1 MEHQLK
7 QLEGCRYELTLHYTR
22 EDLQPHFDDAYKN
35 IQKTASIQGFRRGK
49 APLEMIKRIYG
60 KAIEADTYQ
69 DLINKEFYDL
79 VKKEK
84 IRFTGEPELVDVKI
98 EDEGSVTYF
107 MNLDILPGVEIKD
120 YTSLVIDEP
129 IHVVSEDEIN
139 DNIDKLCR
147 EYGEFE
153 DATEIEDENCVVDIK
168 STKLD
173 SSTRLPLLGDESLDE
188 SLDLYMPN
196 IEPELKTNLIGKK
209 INDTFEFVKA
219 NPQNPNE
226 IDLIQVEVVAI
237 NKSIPAEFNDELV
250 KKYTQDKFDNTEDYR
265 QEIAFRMQEY
275 WDGRSRE
282 AMESNLMKEVLDLHG
297 EFPIPDSA
305 VLEAA
310 KNTAMS
316 YLQDMTKQ
324 EPKEEM
330 VSDEMLE
337 YFRPMASRAVRWEI
351 IKDEIVKKE
360 NIEVEDYDLEEF
372 ASKQSAQY
380 NIPVEQF
387 LSIIRENSQIKAQ
400 ILNKKVVD
408 LLLDYAETREVDFYG
423 KPFEQNDDVKLS
435 TVEDDDEIKENIS

>member
-1 MEHQLK
+1 LEHQLK

-98 EDEGSVTYF
+98 EEDGSVTYF
-107 MNLDILPGVEIKD
+107 MNLDILPGVELKD
-120 YTSLVIDEP
+120 YTSIVIDEP
-129 IHVVSEDEIN
+129 VHVVGEDEIN

-153 DATEIEDENCVVDIK
+153 DSEVIEDENCVVEIK
-168 STKLD
+168 SMRLD
-173 SSTRLPLLGDESLDE
+173 SSTRLPIQGEEALEDSI
-188 SLDLYMPN
+188 DLYMPN
-196 IEPELKTNLIGKK
+196 VDPELKTNLIGRNV
-209 INDTFEFVKA
+209 NDIFELIKA

-226 IDLIQVEVVAI
+226 IELIQVEVVSI
-237 NKSIPAEFNDELV
+237 NKSIPAEFDDELV
-250 KKYTQDKFDNTEDYR
+250 KKYTQNKFENTEDYR

-282 AMESNLMKEVLDLHG
+282 AMESNLIKEVLELHG

-305 VLEAA
+305 VMEAA

-360 NIEVEDYDLEEF
+360 GIEVEDYDLEAF
-372 ASKQSAQY
+372 AAKQAAQY

-387 LSIIRENSQIKAQ
+387 LNIIRENAQIKAQ
-400 ILNKKVVD
+400 ILNSKVID
-408 LLLDYAETREVDFYG
+408 LLMDYAETREVDFQG
-423 KPFEQNDDVKLS
+423 KPLEDNDEVE
-435 TVEDDDEIKENIS
+435 TVVADETKETKENIS

>member
-1 MEHQLK
+1 LEHQLK

-35 IQKTASIQGFRRGK
+35 IQKTASIQGFRRGR

-98 EDEGSVTYF
+98 EEDGSVTYF
-107 MNLDILPGVEIKD
+107 MNLDILPGVELKD
-120 YTSLVIDEP
+120 YTSIVIDEP
-129 IHVVSEDEIN
+129 VHVVGEDEIN

-153 DATEIEDENCVVDIK
+153 DSEVIEDENCVVEIK
-168 STKLD
+168 SMRLD
-173 SSTRLPLLGDESLDE
+173 SSTRLPIQGEEALEDSI
-188 SLDLYMPN
+188 DLYMPN
-196 IEPELKTNLIGKK
+196 VDPELKTNLIGRNV
-209 INDTFEFVKA
+209 NDIFELIKA

-226 IDLIQVEVVAI
+226 IELIQVEVVSI
-237 NKSIPAEFNDELV
+237 NKSIPAEFDDELV
-250 KKYTQDKFDNTEDYR
+250 KKYTQNKFENTEDYR

-282 AMESNLMKEVLDLHG
+282 AMESNLIKEVLELHG

-305 VLEAA
+305 VMEAA

-360 NIEVEDYDLEEF
+360 GIEVEDYDLEAF
-372 ASKQSAQY
+372 AAKQAAQY

-387 LSIIRENSQIKAQ
+387 LNIIRENAQIKAQ
-400 ILNKKVVD
+400 ILNSKVID
-408 LLLDYAETREVDFYG
+408 LLMDYAETREVDFQG
-423 KPFEQNDDVKLS
+423 KPLEDNDEVE
-435 TVEDDDEIKENIS
+435 TVVADETKETKENIS

>member
-1 MEHQLK
+1 LEHQLK

-49 APLEMIKRIYG
+49 APLEMIKRVYG

-69 DLINKEFYDL
+69 DLINKEFYNL

-98 EDEGSVTYF
+98 EDDGSVTYF
-107 MNLDILPGVEIKD
+107 MNLDILPGVELKD
-120 YTSLVIDEP
+120 YTTLVIDEP

-147 EYGEFE
+147 EYGEFA
-153 DATEIEDENCVVDIK
+153 DAEVIEDENFVVDIK
-168 STKLD
+168 SIKLD
-173 SSTRLPLLGDESLDE
+173 NSTRLPLLGQESIED

-196 IEPELKTNLIGKK
+196 IEPELKANLIGKK
-209 INDTFEFVKA
+209 LNDVFEFVKA
-219 NPQNPNE
+219 NPQNPDDIE
-226 IDLIQVEVVAI
+226 LIQVEIVGI
-237 NKSIPAEFNDELV
+237 NKSIPAEFDDELV
-250 KKYTQDKFDNTEDYR
+250 KKYTQNKFDNPEDYR
-265 QEIAFRMQEY
+265 QEISFRLQEY
-275 WDGRSRE
+275 WDERSRE
-282 AMESNLMKEVLDLHG
+282 VMENNLMKSVLDLHG

-316 YLQDMTKQ
+316 YLQDMTKT

-337 YFRPMASRAVRWEI
+337 YFKPMASRAVRWEI
-351 IKDEIVKKE
+351 IKDEISKKE

-372 ASKQSAQY
+372 ANREAIKY
-380 NIPVEQF
+380 NIPAEQ
-387 LSIIRENSQIKAQ
+387 LLNVIRENSQVKAQ
-400 ILNKKVVD
+400 ILNKKVID

-423 KPFEQNDDVKLS
+423 NPLSENDEEESLPTEVAEE
-435 TVEDDDEIKENIS
+435 TNENNS

>member
-98 EDEGSVTYF
+98 EEDGSVTYF
-107 MNLDILPGVEIKD
+107 MNLDILPGVELKD
-120 YTSLVIDEP
+120 YTSIVIDEP
-129 IHVVSEDEIN
+129 VHVVGEDEIN

-153 DATEIEDENCVVDIK
+153 DSEVIEDENCVVEIK
-168 STKLD
+168 SMRLD
-173 SSTRLPLLGDESLDE
+173 SSTRLPIQGEEALEDSI
-188 SLDLYMPN
+188 DLYMPN
-196 IEPELKTNLIGKK
+196 VDPELKTNLIGRNV
-209 INDTFEFVKA
+209 NDIFELIKA

-226 IDLIQVEVVAI
+226 IELIQVEVVSI
-237 NKSIPAEFNDELV
+237 NKSIPAEFDDELV
-250 KKYTQDKFDNTEDYR
+250 KKYTQNKFENTEDYR

-282 AMESNLMKEVLDLHG
+282 AMESNLIKEVLELHG

-305 VLEAA
+305 VMEAA

-360 NIEVEDYDLEEF
+360 GIEVEDYDLEAF
-372 ASKQSAQY
+372 AAKQAAQY

-387 LSIIRENSQIKAQ
+387 LNIIRENAQIKAQ
-400 ILNKKVVD
+400 ILNSKVID
-408 LLLDYAETREVDFYG
+408 LLMDYAETREVDFQG
-423 KPFEQNDDVKLS
+423 KPLEDNDEVE
-435 TVEDDDEIKENIS
+435 TVVADETKETKENIS